1 MKRTNG
7 GAQWW
12 SEDKSFYLALMLCLA
27 AIAVAAYLL
36 FAFPNGTSD
45 DDTMQAQEYQADD
58 SVTASEA
65 LERIPAMDP
74 QPAPEQEETQQ
85 ETDTAD
91 PAEQPEQQPADALS
105 FAPPMDSKIT
115 QDFSQNTLLYNETT
129 GDWRTHEAVD
139 YEGKSGDAVQAA
151 AAGTV
156 LAVGGGSGSRRVY
169 DHQSRAGIDEPVRG
183 TCRPVCRGGRC
194 GKTGAED
201 CRAGR
206 TDALGGKTGHTSAF
220 LRVRK

>member
-74 QPAPEQEETQQ
+74 QPAPEQQ
-85 ETDTAD
+85 EIPGAVWHMGGFQRIPTM
-91 PAEQPEQQPADALS
+91 PA
-105 FAPPMDSKIT
+105 F
-115 QDFSQNTLLYNETT
+115 DFSGQPSVLRFPSLL
-129 GDWRTHEAVD
+129 
-139 YEGKSGDAVQAA
+139 EG
-151 AAGTV
+151 
-156 LAVGGGSGSRRVY
+156 
-169 DHQSRAGIDEPVRG
+169 GICHKFFPAFQPCVRG
-183 TCRPVCRGGRC
+183 NECFMGSDNKYLV
-194 GKTGAED
+194 
-201 CRAGR
+201 
-206 TDALGGKTGHTSAF
+206 F
-220 LRVRK
+220 